1 MRALITGAS
10 SGIGEEF
17 ALQLATDGA
26 DLVLVARRENL
37 LQALAERI
45 RNEYQVSVDVL
56 VADLSKID
64 AAEIITAAYPE
75 LDMLISNAGFG
86 YPGDFGSQDLTMDR
100 GLIQLNCTT
109 PMELARFYF
118 SKMKAAGRGKIL
130 FVSSTLGFQGVPHMA
145 QYSATK
151 GYLINLA
158 EALHWEGRSSGVGV
172 SVLCPGATD
181 TPGKNHFDV
190 DYDKLPIKWMKVSK
204 VVKSGLDWLGKRP
217 IIIPGI
223 RNHFFSCIGSGLYTR
238 KHAQYL
244 MKVLYARLQS
254 KEK

>member
-1 MRALITGAS
+1 MNALITGAS

-17 ALQLATDGA
+17 ALQLAADGV
-26 DLVLVARRENL
+26 DLILVARREKL
-37 LQALAERI
+37 LHALAERI
-45 RNEYQVSVDVL
+45 RNEHQVNVEVLPVDL
-56 VADLSKID
+56 VRAD
-64 AAEIITAAYPE
+64 AAEVITAAFPE
-75 LDMLISNAGFG
+75 VDMLISNAGFG

-118 SKMKAAGRGKIL
+118 SKMKAASQGKIL

-158 EALHWEGRSSGVGV
+158 EALHWEGKSIGVGV

-181 TPGKNHFDV
+181 TPGKDHFDV
-190 DYDKLPIKWMKVSK
+190 DYDKLPIKWMNVSK
-204 VVKSGLDWLGKRP
+204 VAKCGLNSLGKRP

-244 MKVLYARLQS
+244 MKVLYAKLQM
-254 KEK
+254 KET